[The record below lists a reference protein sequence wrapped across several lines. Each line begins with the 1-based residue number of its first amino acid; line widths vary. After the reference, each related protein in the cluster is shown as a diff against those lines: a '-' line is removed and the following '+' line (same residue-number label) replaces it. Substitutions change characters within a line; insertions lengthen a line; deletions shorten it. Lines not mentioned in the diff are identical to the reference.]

1 MPIPSARVPQ
11 LDIGLTKRDPRWHCE
26 RSYQMQLA
34 GGAAELFFID
44 TNPFISRYHNVSW
57 ADQLGA
63 RRAHTPRVPQI
74 DDDHQR
80 LRAVS

>member
-1 MPIPSARVPQ
+1 MPRATYRELPHSSDAVPQ

-63 RRAHTPRVPQI
+63 CPG
-74 DDDHQR
+74 
-80 LRAVS
+80 L

>member
-1 MPIPSARVPQ
+1 
-11 LDIGLTKRDPRWHCE
+11 
-26 RSYQMQLA
+26 MQVA

-63 RRAHTPRVPQI
+63 L
-74 DDDHQR
+74 R
-80 LRAVS
+80 LMLTFLCPGRCKD